1 MDNIEEADVD
11 VDVQEPDT
19 LSAALSAAWDDAEEE
34 IDDGSIDTRSE
45 GSAEDDKHIES
56 SDTKADGTA
65 VPEQGEPLHKLGDG
79 SNTDAEVA
87 PKSLPPAAR
96 EAWGKTPKAM
106 RDAIAT
112 REKQYEDGIMKY
124 SQGAKQAQQMQQT
137 FQPFQQY
144 TSMNGGPKQAI
155 TGLLQTGSMLQMGSP
170 QQKAEIV
177 ANIIGQFGVDI
188 STLDNMLVGNAPSQ
202 EVQQNSQMEQMLN
215 QRLQPLQQQ
224 LGVYQQRD
232 QQQAN
237 NRQTEIGNELHQ
249 FANDPANEFYNDV
262 SGRMADE
269 LDMAVQNGTKLDLK
283 GAYELAV
290 RSNPEIF
297 KLVQSRANAK
307 SLGSKR
313 TAATSIHG
321 TPQGGGGGKANPS
334 VRSAIED
341 AWDNAGQL

>member
-1 MDNIEEADVD
+1 MDNQEEVE
-11 VDVQEPDT
+11 VEVVEEQSTHEQ
-19 LSAALSAAWDDAEEE
+19 LSAAWDEAEEE
-34 IDDGSIDTRSE
+34 LDDGNIDARSE
-45 GSAEDDKHIES
+45 GSAEDDEHVES

-96 EAWGKTPKAM
+96 EAWGETPQTM
-106 RDAIAT
+106 REAIAT
-112 REKQYEDGIMKY
+112 REKQYEEGIMKY
-124 SQGAKQAQQMQQT
+124 SQGAKTAQAMQQT

-215 QRLQPLQQQ
+215 QRLQPMQQQ
-224 LGVYQQRD
+224 LGAYQQRD
-232 QQQAN
+232 QQYAQQQQNAIGS
-237 NRQTEIGNELHQ
+237 EIQQ
-249 FANDPANEFYNDV
+249 FANDPANEFYSDV
-262 SGRMADE
+262 ADRMANE
-269 LDMAVQNGTKLDLK
+269 LDIAAQNGDKLDLK
-283 GAYELAV
+283 GAYDLAI

-297 KLVQSRANAK
+297 KLVQSRENAK
-307 SLGSKR
+307 NLGSKR
-313 TAATSIHG
+313 AAATSIHG

>member
-1 MDNIEEADVD
+1 MDNQEEVE
-11 VDVQEPDT
+11 VVEEQSTHEQ
-19 LSAALSAAWDDAEEE
+19 LSAAWDEAEEE
-34 IDDGSIDTRSE
+34 LDNGDT
-45 GSAEDDKHIES
+45 GTGDEDSTS
-56 SDTKADGTA
+56 SDEGVKSADRATNGEG
-65 VPEQGEPLHKLGDG
+65 VSEQDKPLLQGDAAD
-79 SNTDAEVA
+79 SSAEVA

-96 EAWGKTPKAM
+96 EAWGETPKAM
-106 RDAIAT
+106 REAIAT
-112 REKQYEDGIMKY
+112 REKQYEEGIMKY
-124 SQGAKQAQQMQQT
+124 AQGAKTAQAMQQT

-232 QQQAN
+232 QQYAN
-237 NRQTEIGNELHQ
+237 NQQAEIGSEIQQ
-249 FANDPANEFYNDV
+249 FANDPANEFYGDV
-262 SGRMADE
+262 ANRMASE
-269 LDMAVQNGTKLDLK
+269 LDMAAQNGEKLDLK
-283 GAYELAV
+283 GAYDLAV

-297 KLVQSRANAK
+297 KLVQSRENAK
-307 SLGSKR
+307 NLGSKR
-313 TAATSIHG
+313 AAATSIHG